1 MAQQESFDVWLP
13 IRLAYRGLVWIA
25 NRPRALVGAYFT
37 LLGVSGAL
45 YSVFEEKDLGEA
57 VWWSVVT
64 ASTVGY
70 GDTYPTSAAG
80 RIVAGVL
87 ISTMVLLVI
96 PLVTAHFASKLI
108 VDQDAFRH
116 EEQEEI
122 KRTLREIRALLDER
136 HRDRDGAG
144 LSERDR

>member
-1 MAQQESFDVWLP
+1 MHRMTSWLLPFRLGYRAMA
-13 IRLAYRGLVWIA
+13 WIA
-25 NRPRALVGAYFT
+25 NSPKALVGFYLS
-37 LLGVSGAL
+37 LLATASLL
-45 YSVFEEKDLGEA
+45 YSTFEHKGLADS

-70 GDTYPTSAAG
+70 GDTYPTHPAG

-108 VDQDAFRH
+108 VDHDAFKH
-116 EEQEEI
+116 EEQEEM
-122 KRTLREIRALLDER
+122 KNNLRAIRAWVDQQ
-136 HRDRDGAG
+136 DRQQVG
-144 LSERDR
+144 